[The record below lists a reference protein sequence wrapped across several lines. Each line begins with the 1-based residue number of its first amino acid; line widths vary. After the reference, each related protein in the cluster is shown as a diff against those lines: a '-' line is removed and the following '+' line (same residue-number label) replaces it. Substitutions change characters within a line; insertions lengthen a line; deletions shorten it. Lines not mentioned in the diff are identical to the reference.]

1 MENTSV
7 LMGIGLLI
15 LFVGPILYMIIA
27 HATKEKKTLKLLNN
41 LAAQHQMKLDQ
52 IEVTNS
58 LLLGLDSNTKKFLV
72 IDPKDHSKY
81 EVIDLKNVNKSLVSK
96 TGHQQKIGNKSK
108 LALTH
113 IGLELLRNNSNEKV
127 KEVVFYDEDDN
138 DSLDAD
144 AQLFIANKWDNL
156 IRKNLSA

>member
-1 MENTSV
+1 MENSSV

-15 LFVGPILYMIIA
+15 LFVGPIIYMIIA
-27 HATKEKKTLKLLNN
+27 HAAKEKKTIKLLNT
-41 LAAQHQMKLDQ
+41 LATQHQMKLDQ

-58 LLLGLDSNTKKFLV
+58 LLLGLDSSSKKFLV
-72 IDPKDHSKY
+72 IDPKDHTKY
-81 EVIDLKNVNKSLVSK
+81 DVIDLKNVSQSLLSKS
-96 TGHQQKIGNKSK
+96 GHQQKIGNKSK
-108 LALTH
+108 MALTH
-113 IGLELLRNNSNEKV
+113 IGLDLLKSNSKEKI

-138 DSLDAD
+138 DSMDAD